1 MSLNQINFIGQ
12 TMAASG
18 MFPDVTDASKA
29 LVKILAG
36 QEIGVTPFQAMTS
49 IHIIKGK
56 ATMGAH
62 LMAAQIKGS
71 GKYDYRVME
80 LTNETCSILFKQ
92 RDQYAEQG
100 WSDLGKTTFTIE
112 DAKRAELVKP
122 DSGWVKYPQAML
134 FARVI
139 SAGCRTYTP
148 DVFQGNLVYVP
159 EEMGADVDE
168 DGEVRK

>member
-1 MSLNQINFIGQ
+1 MLRC
-12 TMAASG
+12 
-18 MFPDVTDASKA
+18 
-29 LVKILAG
+29 LRILLM
-36 QEIGVTPFQAMTS
+36 PFQAMTS

-80 LTNETCSILFKQ
+80 LTNDSCSILFKQ
-92 RDQYAEQG
+92 RDQYAEHG
-100 WSDLGKTTFTIE
+100 WSDLGRTTFTIE

-134 FARVI
+134 FARAI

-159 EEMGADVDE
+159 EEMGAQVNE
-168 DGEVRK
+168 DGEPVGKAS

>member
-1 MSLNQINFIGQ
+1 
-12 TMAASG
+12 MAKSG
-18 MFPDVTDASKA
+18 MFPDVTDSATA

-36 QEIGVTPFQAMTS
+36 KEIGVTPFQAMTS

-71 GKYDYRVME
+71 RKYDYRVME
-80 LTNETCSILFKQ
+80 LANGSCSILFKQ
-92 RDQYAEQG
+92 TYQYAEPG
-100 WSDLGKTTFTIE
+100 WSDLGKTTFTIQ

-122 DSGWVKYPQAML
+122 DSGWVKCPQAML
-134 FARVI
+134 FARAI

-148 DVFQGNLVYVP
+148 DVFNGNLLYVP
-159 EEMGADVDE
+159 EEMGAQVNE
-168 DGEVRK
+168 DGEPIGRTAA